1 MIHEPDGKNRLARRC
16 LGSRFHPHQESILGN
31 SFSSKVAI
39 ITGGGSGIGKE
50 VAARLVKAGANV
62 VIGGR
67 NEARLRQAAADIDP
81 TGARVRLH
89 AGDIAR
95 PATASALVE
104 LATQAFGGVDILVS
118 NAGVFRP
125 KPFLDVNESEY
136 DWFLDTILKGKF
148 FMAQAAAKA
157 MQQRG
162 GGAIVQTGSLWAL
175 QAIGATPSAAYSAA
189 NGGVH
194 ALTRNL
200 AIELAGSNIRV
211 NTVAPAVVE
220 TPVYNTFMTDDQV
233 KETLP
238 TFNAFHPLGRNGQPA
253 DVAEAILFLASSN
266 ASWITGTILSVD
278 GGVMAGRQ
286 A

>member
-1 MIHEPDGKNRLARRC
+1 MH
-16 LGSRFHPHQESILGN
+16 

-39 ITGGGSGIGKE
+39 VTGGGSGIGKE
-50 VAARLVKAGANV
+50 VAARLVAAGAKV

-67 NEARLRQAAADIDP
+67 DEAKLKAAAMQIDA
-81 TGARVRLH
+81 TGASVRYL

-95 PATASALVE
+95 PETAQALVE
-104 LATQAFGGVDILVS
+104 LATLAFGGVDILVN

-125 KPFLDVNESEY
+125 KAFLSLTEAEYDGFLDI
-136 DWFLDTILKGKF
+136 ILKGKF

-157 MQQRG
+157 MSQRG

-175 QAIGATPSAAYSAA
+175 QAIGATPSSAYSAA
-189 NGGVH
+189 NAGVH

-200 AIELAGSNIRV
+200 AIELAPLHIRI
-211 NTVAPAVVE
+211 NTVAPGVVE
-220 TPVYNTFMTDDQV
+220 TPVYNTFMSDEEV
-233 KETLP
+233 KATLP
-238 TFNAFHPLGRNGQPA
+238 GFNAFHPLGRNGQPR
-253 DVAEAILFLASSN
+253 DVAEAILFLASD
-266 ASWITGTILSVD
+266 AAGWITGTVLPVD

>member
-1 MIHEPDGKNRLARRC
+1 MH
-16 LGSRFHPHQESILGN
+16 

-39 ITGGGSGIGKE
+39 VTGGGSGIGKE
-50 VAARLVKAGANV
+50 VAARLVQAGASV

-67 NEARLRQAAADIDP
+67 DDAKLKQAAEQIDP
-81 TGARVRLH
+81 TGAQARTF
-89 AGDIAR
+89 AGDIAA
-95 PATASALVE
+95 PATAAGLVN
-104 LATQAFGGVDILVS
+104 LATQAFGGVDILIN
-118 NAGVFRP
+118 NAGVFAP
-125 KPFLDVNESEY
+125 KPFLDVTESEY
-136 DWFLDTILKGKF
+136 DWFIDTILKGKF
-148 FMAQAAAKA
+148 FMAQAAARA
-157 MQQRG
+157 MKLRG

-189 NGGVH
+189 NAGVH

-200 AIELAGSNIRV
+200 AIELASSNIRI

-233 KETLP
+233 KATLP
-238 TFNAFHPLGRNGQPA
+238 AFNAFHPLGRNGQPA
-253 DVAEAILFLASSN
+253 DIAEAILFLASQN
-266 ASWITGTILSVD
+266 ASWITGTVLPVD